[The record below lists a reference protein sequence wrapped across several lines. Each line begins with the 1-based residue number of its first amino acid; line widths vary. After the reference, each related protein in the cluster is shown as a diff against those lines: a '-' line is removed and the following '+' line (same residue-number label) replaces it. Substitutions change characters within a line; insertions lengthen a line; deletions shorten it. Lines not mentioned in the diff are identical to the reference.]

1 MRLKLYRE
9 WGLIPVPYEFEYLNV
24 ARSSVARFSP
34 ARRKIVVQAGMGL
47 LVGLVIGLMC
57 AGTASAA
64 NKKKGPPKAAASYT
78 PMPLDSGYGPMDL
91 NEPATPPEEI
101 IKRFEE
107 KETAFRQA
115 LNHYTYR
122 RSVRVQTVDDDGKV
136 DGEYYQVDDVIF
148 DPSGKRTEK
157 VVFAPASSLERISMS
172 PADFSDIQDR
182 LPFVLT
188 TQDAGQYD
196 VKYVGRQNVDQVP
209 CYVFE
214 IAPKVIEKG
223 KRYFQG
229 KVWVDAEE
237 LQIVVTSG
245 KNVPDD
251 LRPGHEDLSTP
262 FTTYRE
268 QVDGENWFPTYSKG
282 DGVLHFPGGKSY
294 LSQDVHIR
302 QTVKFTDYKQYG
314 STSKILYEGQEIPKE
329 PDTTKPDGT
338 KPPQKPQ

>member
-1 MRLKLYRE
+1 MTGTIWQARGIGHRPILGRAMALALVL
-9 WGLIPVPYEFEYLNV
+9 GLCV
-24 ARSSVARFSP
+24 
-34 ARRKIVVQAGMGL
+34 
-47 LVGLVIGLMC
+47 
-57 AGTASAA
+57 GTATGAD
-64 NKKKGPPKAAASYT
+64 KKKGPPRATASYT
-78 PMPLDSGYGPMDL
+78 PMPLDSGYGPMDVS
-91 NEPATPPEEI
+91 EPPVAPEEI
-101 IKRFEE
+101 IHKFTA
-107 KETAFRQA
+107 KESFFREQ

-122 RSVRVQTVDDDGKV
+122 RTVRVQTIDDDGKV
-136 DGEYYQVDDVIF
+136 DGEYYEVDDVIF
-148 DPSGKRTEK
+148 SPNGKRAEK
-157 VVFAPASSLERISMS
+157 VVFAPASSLQRIAMS

-188 TQDAGQYD
+188 TEDAGQYD
-196 VKYVGRQNVDQVP
+196 IKFVGRQKVDQVP

-214 IAPKVIEKG
+214 VAPKIIEKG

-229 KVWVDAEE
+229 KIWVDGEE

-282 DGVLHFPGGKSY
+282 DGILHFPASKYSMG
-294 LSQDVHIR
+294 QDVRVR

-314 STSKILYEGQEIPKE
+314 STTKIIYEGQEISNTPEAQPK
-329 PDTTKPDGT
+329 PNATKPET
-338 KPPQKPQ
+338 QKPK